1 MDVFGQTVSAGR
13 LIIEFLT
20 ACSAF
25 SGDAKS
31 LTARFEWDLRVI
43 GKIQEYFNT
52 RRAKDA
58 DHRLSLD
65 DQRLLE
71 RTSKYLDNLSVKV
84 QQSLHKIER
93 KGFLSTTIN
102 KALWI
107 TRKSELLELEREVY
121 NWTDRF
127 GVRVLGLPKEF
138 KHVLPTGQGERRDV
152 QVPAVVKSNSK
163 LQGFL
168 ALATDAKNRQAK
180 AMLLKDPGD
189 ILSKITSIGD
199 VSSLPLE
206 HNKEQLIFSSRT
218 VPANVRPGTQ
228 AFENLESDLGE
239 LSAALS
245 CLDPS
250 TTDIRLLRVEYYFY
264 DPNNAQFL
272 FAHRSPMEIFSMMTL
287 EELIKNESFSSAI
300 TPLNRCFEMA
310 YKLAEAVFFLH
321 TAGFLHK
328 NITSSSIAILRSIRI
343 NSSGTSSHDAD
354 DKAYL
359 MGFNLIR
366 SIEAITYKQGVRYDS
381 LKDSQPN
388 EDVEL
393 FQHPDRLQGMN
404 SPRYVKAYDIYSLGV
419 VLFQIGLWRP
429 LSQIGRHLAAFS
441 PPTWADELVKIS
453 PDMVGRVGERYQ
465 RLVEWC
471 LRSTKEQAITDADFV
486 QCVLDPLEEMRNA
499 LS

>member
-1 MDVFGQTVSAGR
+1 MVV
-13 LIIEFLT
+13 
-20 ACSAF
+20 
-25 SGDAKS
+25 
-31 LTARFEWDLRVI
+31 W
-43 GKIQEYFNT
+43 
-52 RRAKDA
+52 
-58 DHRLSLD
+58 
-65 DQRLLE
+65 
-71 RTSKYLDNLSVKV
+71 RTSRYLDNLSVKV

-102 KALWI
+102 RALWI
-107 TRKSELLELEREVY
+107 RRKSELLELEREVY
-121 NWTDRF
+121 DWTDRF

-138 KHVLPTGQGERRDV
+138 KHVLPASQGERSDV
-152 QVPAVVKSNSK
+152 QVPAVVKSSAK
-163 LQGFL
+163 LQSFL
-168 ALATDAKNRQAK
+168 ALTADAKNRQAK

-189 ILSKITSIGD
+189 ILSEITSVGD

-206 HNKEQLIFSSRT
+206 HNNEQLIFSSRT
-218 VPANVRPGTQ
+218 VTANVRPGTQ
-228 AFENLESDLGE
+228 AFGNLESDLGE

-250 TTDIRLLRVEYYFY
+250 TTDVRLLSVEYYFY

-272 FAHRSPMEIFSMMTL
+272 FAHQPPTEIFSMMTL
-287 EELIKNESFSSAI
+287 EELIKIESFSSAV

-328 NITSSSIAILRSIRI
+328 NITSSSIAILRSLYI

-366 SIEAITYKQGVRYDS
+366 SMEAITYKQGVHHDG

-388 EDVEL
+388 WDIEM

-419 VLFQIGLWRP
+419 VLFEIGFWRP
-429 LSQIGRHLAAFS
+429 LSQIGRRLAANS
-441 PPTWADELVKIS
+441 PSTWADELVKIS
-453 PDMVGRVGERYQ
+453 PDMMGRAGERYQ
-465 RLVEWC
+465 RIVEWC
-471 LRSTKEQAITDADFV
+471 LRLTKEQAVTDVDFV
-486 QCVLDPLEEMRNA
+486 QYVLDPLEEMSNA